1 MVFRSRDHAL
11 GENQVNEQDLRD
23 CFAMFAMM
31 GIIVHEGV
39 LDDRMPHKAY
49 LMADLM
55 LEARNKTPEQEVGIT
70 TVKPRKRTPK

>member
-23 CFAMFAMM
+23 CFAMF
-31 GIIVHEGV
+31 IVNGLISRASVFDMQEV
-39 LDDRMPHKAY
+39 WE
-49 LMADLM
+49 MADAM
-55 LEARNKTPEQEVGIT
+55 LEARDKTSEQEVGIT